1 MSSIKPRGKV
11 PKKASVDE
19 IIEIKT
25 LIRHPMHSGRM
36 KDKNGKIIP
45 KRIINKFVVKFNNK
59 EVFNMDLEPS
69 ISTNPYIAFPFK
81 AKESGTFDFEWI
93 DDNGEKYSMKR
104 KMSVSWKNWRFLEK
118 K

>member
-11 PKKASVDE
+11 PKKASIDE

-36 KDKNGKIIP
+36 KGKDGKIIP
-45 KRIINKFVVKFNNK
+45 KRIINKFIVKFNDK
-59 EVFNMDLEPS
+59 EIFNMDLEPS

-81 AKESGTFDFEWI
+81 AKESGTFNFEWI

-104 KMSVSWKNWRFLEK
+104 KMSVS
-118 K
+118 

>member
-11 PKKASVDE
+11 PKKASIDE

-36 KDKNGKIIP
+36 KDKDGKIIP
-45 KRIINKFVVKFNNK
+45 KRIINKFIVKFNDK
-59 EVFNMDLEPS
+59 EIFNMDLEPS

-81 AKESGTFDFEWI
+81 AKESGTFNFEWI
-93 DDNGEKYSMKR
+93 DDNGEIYSISKEMVA
-104 KMSVSWKNWRFLEK
+104 S
-118 K
+118 